1 MECAEETDLYMI
13 NKNGVYKDSDSEA
26 DEYREWSSTT
36 FSEKLDSEIFNNT
49 ADLLEIPS
57 ELLEEGFTQEDLVQ
71 SWADVDYY
79 IQVEKDGKSEE
90 IILDH
95 IHKNA
100 SPAVKSYFKKFLK
113 RYKELGGYIID
124 TTNIEKYY

>member
-13 NKNGVYKDSDSEA
+13 NKNGGYKDSDSEA

-79 IQVEKDGKSEE
+79 I
-90 IILDH
+90 
-95 IHKNA
+95 
-100 SPAVKSYFKKFLK
+100 
-113 RYKELGGYIID
+113 
-124 TTNIEKYY
+124 